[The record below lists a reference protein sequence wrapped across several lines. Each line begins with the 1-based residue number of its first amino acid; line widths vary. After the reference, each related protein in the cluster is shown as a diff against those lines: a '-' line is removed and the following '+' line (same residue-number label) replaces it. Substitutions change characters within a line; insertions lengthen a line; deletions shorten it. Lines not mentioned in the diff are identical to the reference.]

1 MPKKQAEGQ
10 LLTLFGLAW
19 SENSDHN
26 FNTLQKMRRELEQP
40 FYCGLNIQ
48 TQFHSAGKN
57 LTIRTKTIYYR
68 RRTLFS
74 LKIKKRSLLVNF
86 CRCQIQAGLTIQT
99 LISALLAHFFCL

>member
-1 MPKKQAEGQ
+1 MDTGAQKAGRGSAVERC
-10 LLTLFGLAW
+10 FGLAW

-68 RRTLFS
+68 RRTSYFHL
-74 LKIKKRSLLVNF
+74 R
-86 CRCQIQAGLTIQT
+86 
-99 LISALLAHFFCL
+99 